1 MKYNSPFF
9 TCGPFVSASMGID
22 EFATN
27 MYFTYLFQDSLNQ
40 QKTMKAEIDVLPET
54 EEEEIVSKKAQL
66 DYLEAIFQ
74 LQLSLSE
81 DPEME
86 S

>member
-1 MKYNSPFF
+1 
-9 TCGPFVSASMGID
+9 
-22 EFATN
+22 
-27 MYFTYLFQDSLNQ
+27 
-40 QKTMKAEIDVLPET
+40 MKAEIDVLPET